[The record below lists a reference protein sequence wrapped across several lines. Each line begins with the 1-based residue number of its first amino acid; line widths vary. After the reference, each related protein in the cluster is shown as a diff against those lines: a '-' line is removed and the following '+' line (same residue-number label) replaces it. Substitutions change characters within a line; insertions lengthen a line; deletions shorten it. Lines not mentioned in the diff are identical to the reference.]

1 MKQWHDTDGVVEF
14 PSGRQVR
21 GRSWRASV
29 SEDADISVVLTT
41 ASGKEFSNNGVIGAG
56 ETITID
62 WPDYRLPRRP
72 AQAIQLLREIW
83 QRADNELVEITCS
96 GGVGRT
102 GTALAIL
109 AIFEGMKASDA
120 IDFVQE
126 KYNPGS
132 VSEHAQRGFL
142 KDFDTE
148 E

>member
-1 MKQWHDTDGVVEF
+1 MKNWQDTDGVVEF
-14 PSGRQVR
+14 PSGRRVR

-29 SEDADISVVLTT
+29 TQEADVSVVLTT
-41 ASGKEFSNNGVIGAG
+41 ASGKEFSNNGVIGSG

-72 AQAIQLLREIW
+72 SQAIQVLRDVW
-83 QRADNELVEITCS
+83 QRSDKELVEITCS

-109 AIFEGMKASDA
+109 AIFEGMCSTDA

-142 KDFDTE
+142 KDFDSE
-148 E
+148 D